1 MTPTRPKKLIH
12 PARGTGTP
20 DESAG
25 FPEDSTDLRTEE
37 SFGEFWETGAIPDS
51 LLSTTRNE
59 SLPAS
64 LILDDDNDEAVIG
77 GIALKSLAGVRPKAS
92 ADPQRATIK
101 PAVRS
106 ETNFICTSDVFDL
119 PKDRRLRQ
127 LSSCAVI

>member
-37 SFGEFWETGAIPDS
+37 LAEFRESAVILISP
-51 LLSTTRNE
+51 LSTTRNE

-64 LILDDDNDEAVIG
+64 LALDEETEAAGIG
-77 GIALKSLAGVRPKAS
+77 LIVKSLPAARAKAPV
-92 ADPQRATIK
+92 DPQRAASK
-101 PAVRS
+101 PAVPS
-106 ETNFICTSDVFDL
+106 ETNFICTSDVFDSAE
-119 PKDRRLRQ
+119 R
-127 LSSCAVI
+127 